1 MHWSSSNTRTTVV
14 WCGTTYQLSRRERL
28 RPYKLNAGMRIIL
41 ETPST
46 VTGTKMRQKL
56 DWITLA
62 QRRKLHIPRR
72 FTGAS
77 TEQGLH
83 ASTTSF
89 SDLSDGQTRGSS
101 SGKFTFTTLKQ
112 IFRVCQLCSFNVT
125 TFFFFFFFFWG
136 GGTPTVWYTYTF

>member
-1 MHWSSSNTRTTVV
+1 M
-14 WCGTTYQLSRRERL
+14 

-46 VTGTKMRQKL
+46 VTGTEMRQKL
-56 DWITLA
+56 DWTGSLLHREESCTL
-62 QRRKLHIPRR
+62 Q
-72 FTGAS
+72 GGS
-77 TEQGLH
+77 QGLH
-83 ASTTSF
+83 ASTISF

-125 TFFFFFFFFWG
+125 PIFFFFFFFG
-136 GGTPTVWYTYTF
+136 GGHPYSMVYVYLLKGFFDLCLVVLAIVRTND